1 MALTI
6 DGFAGNG
13 TFAKG
18 VHPPENKMFSTE
30 VAIEVVPQPSKVL
43 LPLSQHVGAPCQSI
57 VKPKQQVA
65 FGEMVAKGGGFV
77 SAALH
82 SPVAGKIQRNVI
94 TTLPHGRRVE
104 AIVIKADGEQIEGDA
119 LYEEILGGEW
129 PTRGLEKFDSR
140 QISNAIHD
148 AGIVGLGG
156 AAFPT
161 HVKLMSNEKVDIDTL
176 LINGCECEPFL
187 TCDYRMMIEASGPII
202 TGALL
207 AAQAV
212 GAKDIAICIE
222 DNKPR
227 AIDVLQKAAAGT
239 GIKVAVLKTKY
250 PQGSEKQLIM
260 AVTKRAVPLGGLPMD
275 VGVAVSNVGTIA
287 AVARAVLNGKP
298 LTHRVVSITGG
309 GILNPKNLLVSVG
322 TPIRELIDYCGGF
335 KENAARVISGGPMM
349 GFAFTNFDA
358 PVTKGT
364 SGITVLTAEDVVKSE
379 ETSCVRCGRC
389 VDACPM
395 NLVPTKIALASRNK
409 DIDLAQQYNIMACFE
424 CGSCAYTSPAN
435 IPLVQLIRTGKGL
448 IMASKKK

>member
-6 DGFAGNG
+6 DGFAGSG
-13 TFAKG
+13 TFAHG
-18 VHPPENKMFSTE
+18 VHPPGNKMFSTE
-30 VAIEVVPQPSKVL
+30 MAIEVIPSPSKVL

-57 VKPKQQVA
+57 VKPKQSVA

-82 SPVAGKIQRNVI
+82 APITGTIQKNVV
-94 TTLPHGRRVE
+94 TTLPQGRRVE
-104 AIVIKADGEQIEGDA
+104 AIVIKADGEQLDGDA

-129 PTRGLEKFDSR
+129 SARGLEKFDAQ
-140 QISNAIHD
+140 QISNAIHE

-161 HVKLMSNEKVDIDTL
+161 HVKLMSNDKMNIDTM

-187 TCDYRMMIEASGPII
+187 TCDYRMMIEAAGPII

-207 AAQAV
+207 AARAV
-212 GAKDIAICIE
+212 GAKNIAICIE

-227 AIDVLQKAAAGT
+227 AIDVLQKAAVGT
-239 GIKVAVLKTKY
+239 GIKIVVLKTKY

-260 AVTKRAVPLGGLPMD
+260 AVTKRAVPLGGLPMN

-287 AVARAVLNGKP
+287 AVARSVQKGKP

-309 GILNPKNLLVSVG
+309 GIVNPKNLLVPIG
-322 TPIRELIDYCGGF
+322 TPIRELFDYCGGF
-335 KENAARVISGGPMM
+335 KKNAARVISGGPMM

-364 SGITVLTAEDVVKSE
+364 SGITVLTAEDVAKSK
-379 ETSCVRCGRC
+379 ETACVRCGRC

-395 NLVPTKIALASRNK
+395 NLVPTRIALASRNK
-409 DIDLAQQYNIMACFE
+409 DIDLAEQYNIMACFE
-424 CGSCAYTSPAN
+424 CGACAYTCPAN